1 MSNGRSNVGVAG
13 TALMSKLSLLSE
25 ETRREIDHWV
35 AKFPAGRQRSACI
48 AALRAAQEQNQ
59 GHLTPDLMDAVA
71 EHLKLPPIQVYEVA
85 TFYSMFETHPCGRH
99 HVSICTNISCMLN
112 GAEALVAHA
121 EKKLG
126 IKLNES
132 TADGRIFLK
141 REEECLAA
149 CNGAPMMMVDH
160 VFHENLTA
168 EKLDKVLDDLK

>member
-1 MSNGRSNVGVAG
+1 MSERSSVGVGG
-13 TALMSKLSLLSE
+13 TQLASKLSLLSE
-25 ETRREIDHWV
+25 QTRAEIDHWV
-35 AKFPAGRQRSACI
+35 AKFPPGRQRSASL
-48 AALRAAQEQNQ
+48 AALRAAQEQNE
-59 GHLTPDLMDAVA
+59 GYLTADLMDAVA
-71 EHLKLPPIQVYEVA
+71 EYLKLPPIQVYEVA
-85 TFYSMFETHPCGRH
+85 SFYSMFETHPCGRH

-126 IKLNES
+126 IKLNDS

-160 VFHENLTA
+160 VFHENLTP
-168 EKLDKVLDDLK
+168 EKLEQVLDELK